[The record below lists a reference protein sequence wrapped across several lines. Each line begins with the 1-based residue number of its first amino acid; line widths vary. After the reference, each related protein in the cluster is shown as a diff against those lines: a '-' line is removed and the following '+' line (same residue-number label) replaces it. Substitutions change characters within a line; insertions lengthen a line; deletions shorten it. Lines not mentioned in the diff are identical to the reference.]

1 MIVLNKISCQIKYLN
16 HFRKCA
22 TERVY
27 VMNSSVFNI
36 YKSSTTIPFRRIS
49 WISSHN
55 YLTASIWKTADRHIV
70 HTKVCKYRERAQ
82 KVLEESAF
90 AMPLIVFGVVL
101 QHPPNREA
109 PASFHFLTYDT
120 KSSPIIP
127 SDFCKHQHNRLNF
140 SKINRTKRESV
151 YQYKGTKS

>member
-1 MIVLNKISCQIKYLN
+1 MAYLHPHTTLRNGLLAFVFKHYRLLFFLSNFTTSICWFAMETINHHQFQNYCMILKKLVKTSAFIKD
-16 HFRKCA
+16 
-22 TERVY
+22 
-27 VMNSSVFNI
+27 MGI
-36 YKSSTTIPFRRIS
+36 
-49 WISSHN
+49 
-55 YLTASIWKTADRHIV
+55 
-70 HTKVCKYRERAQ
+70 KVCKYRERAQ

-127 SDFCKHQHNRLNF
+127 SDFNHCLVTP
-140 SKINRTKRESV
+140 S
-151 YQYKGTKS
+151 